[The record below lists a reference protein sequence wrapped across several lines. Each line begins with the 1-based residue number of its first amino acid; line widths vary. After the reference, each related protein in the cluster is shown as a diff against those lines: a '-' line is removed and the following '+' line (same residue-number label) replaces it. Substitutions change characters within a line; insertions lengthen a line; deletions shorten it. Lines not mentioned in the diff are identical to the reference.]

1 MAKLIRYDAC
11 NLSRLFEEVYGVD
24 FNIPYMIM
32 QDDNMIEES
41 VSSEKLDDAI
51 VAELQAKG
59 EEMDNVRDIFEDL
72 LNDLCFRGK
81 LKAGDYLIKFDD

>member
-1 MAKLIRYDAC
+1 
-11 NLSRLFEEVYGVD
+11 
-24 FNIPYMIM
+24 
-32 QDDNMIEES
+32 
-41 VSSEKLDDAI
+41 